1 MKNDAAPNRPRLLVV
16 DDEQVIRELLRR
28 HLTSLGYAVVTAE
41 SGEEALSEAP
51 RFRPALVF
59 LDIKMPGMGGLECLK
74 QLRRLFPDIQVVMLT
89 AVLERE
95 SVVNAVDIG
104 AQEYLFKPVDL
115 ATVTQV
121 LKRLLP
127 TP

>member
-1 MKNDAAPNRPRLLVV
+1 MV

-59 LDIKMPGMGGLECLK
+59 LDIKMPGMGGLGCLK